1 METIQDRL
9 RRDAAALQVEMDA
22 LHEEL
27 KTHQDPQKMQ
37 LIQEMIAVSGRS
49 STVLQ
54 ALTLYV
60 LGHRIS

>member
-1 METIQDRL
+1 METIQNQL

-49 STVLQ
+49 S
-54 ALTLYV
+54 ATLRTLLDSYF
-60 LGHRIS
+60 GCA

>member
-9 RRDAAALQVEMDA
+9 RRDAAALQGEMDA